1 MKQTYMG
8 YSLSRLCDDF
18 GYHIAAIGWI
28 ALRDNAAGFVFIMRF
43 DLEPMN
49 IGPIVL
55 QIQMGFMKLNEVTN
69 LFRAPLRIGELPEDI
84 V

>member
-1 MKQTYMG
+1 M
-8 YSLSRLCDDF
+8 
-18 GYHIAAIGWI
+18 
-28 ALRDNAAGFVFIMRF
+28 RDNAAGFVFIMRF